1 MYSSNILKLVD
12 LNNSK
17 SYENSFDDNHSINYS
32 VEETSDF
39 EDTDDFETKFKDDL
53 SDDELIMKKKNI
65 HSSSSSNQNIIYKKL
80 NYKQVENHI
89 DNIYF
94 EKTHKY
100 SNSLDILAS
109 YLKGQKIIYMESKSH
124 CENYLNWLMMPSILF
139 STSATVLSSVMSNYV
154 WGIIFIASL
163 NGIISF
169 LLAIVNFL
177 KLDARSEAHKIAA
190 HQYDKLQT
198 RVEFKSGT
206 ILLFPTEKE
215 ILDSSANGFNRFDLE
230 ITLMKT
236 IDDVEKKIGEIKESN
251 QFIIPDKIRL
261 LYPIIYNTNIFS
273 IIKKIEDKKKKAITT
288 FKNIK
293 NEIRFINKLQESHH
307 FQISNEHKKRLI
319 YLFNLK
325 KFYIKEILVLKS
337 AYSIVD
343 QMFLQEIE
351 NVEKLK
357 RKWYIPIFLI
367 PYVMNIQ
374 DPQKLNKFI
383 KSIMDPFKDREE
395 EEEEEENKKRNK
407 RKNPVAKKFVCWPFC
422 YFTFTYN
429 QATSTSLENDKNK
442 NKNKNND
449 IFSLDEFHNN
459 RNKTIKERE
468 REIFHLDEVVQVKT
482 SFINQ
487 NNNSYLWCDA
497 EIKDFNF
504 KNNTLL
510 VKFMESDFQTIV
522 ENNKD
527 NIRKKKIIINENNIS
542 FSKIDENIILNIE
555 DFQTNNN
562 NVDNIDNFV

>member
-1 MYSSNILKLVD
+1 MYSSNIIRLVD

-17 SYENSFDDNHSINYS
+17 SYENSYDDNHSINYS

-39 EDTDDFETKFKDDL
+39 EDTDDFETKIKDDL

-65 HSSSSSNQNIIYKKL
+65 HSSSNQNIIYKKL

-139 STSATVLSSVMSNYV
+139 STAATVLASVMSNYV
-154 WGIIFIASL
+154 WGVIFIASL
-163 NGIISF
+163 NGFISF

-236 IDDVEKKIGEIKESN
+236 IDDVEKKICEIKESN

-351 NVEKLK
+351 NVENLK
-357 RKWYIPIFLI
+357 KKWSLPFFFLPYTIHIP
-367 PYVMNIQ
+367 
-374 DPQKLNKFI
+374 DPQKLNRFI

-395 EEEEEENKKRNK
+395 EEEEENKRRNK
-407 RKNPVAKKFVCWPFC
+407 RNIPESNKKYVCWPFC
-422 YFTFTYN
+422 YFTFISTE
-429 QATSTSLENDKNK
+429 ATAIVNDKK

-449 IFSLDEFHNN
+449 IFSLDEFYNN
-459 RNKTIKERE
+459 KNKTVKE

-487 NNNSYLWCDA
+487 DNNSYLWCDA

-510 VKFMESDFQTIV
+510 VKFMESNFQTIV

-527 NIRKKKIIINENNIS
+527 NIRKKKIVINENNIS
-542 FSKIDENIILNIE
+542 FNNLDENINLNIE
-555 DFQTNNN
+555 DFPTNNN
-562 NVDNIDNFV
+562 VNELDLV

>member
-1 MYSSNILKLVD
+1 
-12 LNNSK
+12 
-17 SYENSFDDNHSINYS
+17 
-32 VEETSDF
+32 
-39 EDTDDFETKFKDDL
+39 
-53 SDDELIMKKKNI
+53 
-65 HSSSSSNQNIIYKKL
+65 
-80 NYKQVENHI
+80 
-89 DNIYF
+89 
-94 EKTHKY
+94 
-100 SNSLDILAS
+100 
-109 YLKGQKIIYMESKSH
+109 MESKSH
-124 CENYLNWLMMPSILF
+124 CENFLNWLMLPSILF
-139 STSATVLSSVMSNYV
+139 STSATVLASVMNNYT
-154 WGIIFIASL
+154 WGILFLAAL

-215 ILDSSANGFNRFDLE
+215 ILDSSNNRFNNGDLE

-236 IDDVEKKIGEIKESN
+236 IDDVEKKICEIKESN

-261 LYPIIYNTNIFS
+261 MYPIIYNTNIFS

-293 NEIRFINKLQESHH
+293 NEIRYINKLQESHH
-307 FQISNEHKKRLI
+307 FQLSKVHKKRLI

-351 NVEKLK
+351 NVEN
-357 RKWYIPIFLI
+357 RKKKWFIPLFFLYYAFDI
-367 PYVMNIQ
+367 P
-374 DPQKLNKFI
+374 DPQKLNRFI

-395 EEEEEENKKRNK
+395 EEEEEEEKNK
-407 RKNPVAKKFVCWPFC
+407 RRNNFSKQWFCWPFC
-422 YFTFTYN
+422 YYIITN
-429 QATSTSLENDKNK
+429 NHLKMKKN
-442 NKNKNND
+442 NKNNVKD
-449 IFSLDEFHNN
+449 IYTIDGFNP
-459 RNKTIKERE
+459 RNKTVKEKE
-468 REIFHLDEVVQVKT
+468 KEIYHHDEVVQVKT
-482 SFINQ
+482 SFQ
-487 NNNSYLWCDA
+487 NKSNNSYLWCDA

-510 VKFMESDFQTIV
+510 VQFLESNFQTIV

-527 NIRKKKIIINENNIS
+527 NIRKKKIVINENNIS
-542 FSKIDENIILNIE
+542 FNNLNENVILNIE
-555 DFQTNNN
+555 DFQTNNLN
-562 NVDNIDNFV
+562 NDENDINNNENNIV